1 MRARVT
7 PFWLVGALLLLLLVV
22 AGCALVRA
30 NAEAPAPP
38 AIPEPMPAAGVGEEL
53 ALVDEIDVLILESMP
68 VQVRVVAR
76 GHLND
81 AATVIDRVTQS
92 LDGDTIVVR
101 ILTARDPD
109 AMAAQVL
116 APFEQSIPLD
126 LQGLGIEPG
135 AYTIDVNGVTAT
147 LTLEPAMLGR

>member
-7 PFWLVGALLLLLLVV
+7 PLWLLGAFLLLVV

-30 NAEAPAPP
+30 DAGAPTDPTAMVPKPAPN
-38 AIPEPMPAAGVGEEL
+38 ADEAL
-53 ALVDEIDVLILESMP
+53 APVDEVDVLMLESMP

-76 GHLND
+76 GHVND
-81 AATVIDRVTQS
+81 AATVIDRVMQT

-101 ILTARDPD
+101 ILTSRDPD
-109 AMAAQVL
+109 VMAAQVL
-116 APFEQSIPLD
+116 VPFEQGIPLD

-135 AYTIDVNGVTAT
+135 TYTIDVNGVTAM
-147 LTLEPAMLGR
+147 LTLEPTMLGR